1 MHRRNAAER
10 AIRTF
15 KAHFLA
21 GLATCDPEFPI
32 SEWDRLLEQAE
43 MTLNMLRTARC
54 HPKLS
59 SYAYIHGNHD
69 FNKTP
74 LAPPGT
80 RVVIHKKPGVRNT
93 WGFHGERAWYIGPAI
108 NHYRCYKCLVP
119 STSKEVITDTVK
131 FIPKKIPFPQLHFN
145 TYLQL
150 AIEKII
156 KLLEQNVQTNHSL
169 KRRNEY
175 DLLHS
180 FKQVA
185 KAVNNGPTLPPAPSP
200 RVQTNLQHMPAMLK
214 SKDIMQ
220 YPTNMSTSPRVNFKP
235 KLPMPSPHLPVR
247 AFLSK

>member
-1 MHRRNAAER
+1 MKTRQASEIANAWQILHSKLTKHGHDIKNFILDNEFSEELKRALKKNKISYQLVPPNVHRRNAAER

-80 RVVIHKKPGVRNT
+80 RVVIHKKPGTLGASMVKGHDILAQQLTNT
-93 WGFHGERAWYIGPAI
+93 DVINIWYP
-108 NHYRCYKCLVP
+108 
-119 STSKEVITDTVK
+119 
-131 FIPKKIPFPQLHFN
+131 
-145 TYLQL
+145 LQQ
-150 AIEKII
+150 KR
-156 KLLEQNVQTNHSL
+156 LL
-169 KRRNEY
+169 
-175 DLLHS
+175 
-180 FKQVA
+180 
-185 KAVNNGPTLPPAPSP
+185 
-200 RVQTNLQHMPAMLK
+200 
-214 SKDIMQ
+214 
-220 YPTNMSTSPRVNFKP
+220 
-235 KLPMPSPHLPVR
+235 
-247 AFLSK
+247 